1 MLRQISFVFLFV
13 FVILFIENKQ
23 IYSEVTT
30 EIDLQVRQTIP
41 VLDLNEYKHG
51 DEVSRSKF
59 IQEVAYA
66 LHEYGFFA
74 LENSD
79 VDEKILKNGFNSAIS
94 FFNHDH
100 SYKLLYQ
107 NKYPNR
113 GYKSFNLDNTLKT
126 PDLQEY
132 YHIGRNVDDEMLE
145 RLNISLINPNVWP
158 DSPTDFQT
166 NLSTLYNE
174 FDRSGQY
181 VLEACSLAM
190 GENVAFLSK
199 MTEHS
204 DSILRFIHYLDVPSD
219 MYQNL
224 TWKAAH
230 KDPNLITFIY
240 GITSAGLEIQRPD
253 GSWLKVEYIP
263 GQVIVSGSNMLEN
276 LSNGLFKSTPHRVMT
291 YRNHSRYAI
300 PFFYH
305 VRRELDISPTEK
317 AIERTGGK
325 ALYPSMTAQK
335 ALERHH
341 WFGGKAK

>member
-1 MLRQISFVFLFV
+1 MLTKLPIVLFFSFMILFV
-13 FVILFIENKQ
+13 EKQ
-23 IYSEVTT
+23 QIHSESKT
-30 EIDLQVRQTIP
+30 EIDLQARQTIP
-41 VLDLNEYKHG
+41 VLDLNDYKQG
-51 DEVSRSKF
+51 DEASKSQF

-94 FFNHDH
+94 FFDHDPG
-100 SYKLLYQ
+100 YKLLYQ

-113 GYKSFNLDNTLKT
+113 GYKSFNPDDMLKT

-132 YHIGRNVDDEMLE
+132 YHVGRNIDDGILE
-145 RLNISLINPNVWP
+145 RLNVSPISPNVWP
-158 DSPTDFQT
+158 NSPNDFQE
-166 NLSTLYNE
+166 NLSILYNE

-190 GENVAFLSK
+190 GENIDFLSK

-204 DSILRFIHYLDVPSD
+204 DSIMRFIHYPDVPPD
-219 MYQNL
+219 AYQNL

-253 GSWLKVEYIP
+253 
-263 GQVIVSGSNMLEN
+263 
-276 LSNGLFKSTPHRVMT
+276 
-291 YRNHSRYAI
+291 
-300 PFFYH
+300 
-305 VRRELDISPTEK
+305 EL
-317 AIERTGGK
+317 
-325 ALYPSMTAQK
+325 AQS
-335 ALERHH
+335 
-341 WFGGKAK
+341 

>member
-1 MLRQISFVFLFV
+1 MSQ
-13 FVILFIENKQ
+13 N
-23 IYSEVTT
+23 
-30 EIDLQVRQTIP
+30 
-41 VLDLNEYKHG
+41 LNAYKYG
-51 DEVSRSKF
+51 DGVSKSKF
-59 IQEVAYA
+59 IQAVADA
-66 LHEYGFFA
+66 LNEYGFFA

-79 VDEKILKNGFNSAIS
+79 VDKQIMENGFNSAVS

-100 SYKLLYQ
+100 SYKLLYE

-113 GYKSFNLDNTLKT
+113 GYKSFNLDRALKT

-132 YHIGRNVDDEMLE
+132 YHVGRNVDNEMLK
-145 RLNISLINPNVWP
+145 RLNISPLGPNIWP
-158 DSPTDFQT
+158 DSPTDFQE
-166 NLSTLYNE
+166 NLSALYNE
-174 FDRSGQY
+174 LDRSGRY

-190 GENVAFLSK
+190 GEDIDFLTN
-199 MTEHS
+199 MTEYS
-204 DSILRFIHYLDVPSD
+204 DSIMRFIHYLDVPPD

-230 KDPNLITFIY
+230 RDPNLITFIY

-263 GQVIVSGSNMLEN
+263 GQVIVSGSDMLEN
-276 LSNGLFKSTPHRVMT
+276 ISNGLFKSTPHRVMT
-291 YRNHSRYAI
+291 YRNQSRYAV

-325 ALYPSMTAQK
+325 PLYPSTTAKK
-335 ALERHH
+335 ALEGHH
-341 WFGGKAK
+341 WFGVKVQ

>member
-1 MLRQISFVFLFV
+1 MLKKIKFSILLVFLALFV
-13 FVILFIENKQ
+13 ENNQ
-23 IYSEVTT
+23 IIAT
-30 EIDLQVRQTIP
+30 EIDLQIKQTIP
-41 VLDLNEYKHG
+41 VIDLNDYKYG
-51 DEVSRSKF
+51 DEASKSKF
-59 IQEVAYA
+59 IQEVADA

-79 VDEKILKNGFNSAIS
+79 VDTNILNDSFDSAKT
-94 FFNHDH
+94 FFNQDH
-100 SYKLLYQ
+100 AYKLLYQ

-113 GYKSFNLDNTLKT
+113 GYKSFNLNNALKK

-132 YHIGRNVDDEMLE
+132 YHVGRNVNDEMLVQ
-145 RLNISLINPNVWP
+145 LNFSPINPNVWP
-158 DSPTDFQT
+158 DSPLDFQT
-166 NLSTLYNE
+166 NLSALYDE

-181 VLEACSLAM
+181 VLEACSIAM
-190 GENVAFLSK
+190 GENADFLSK
-199 MTEHS
+199 MTAYS

-219 MYQNL
+219 LYENL
-224 TWKAAH
+224 TWKAPH

-253 GSWLKVEYIP
+253 ESWLKVEYIP

-291 YRNHSRYAI
+291 YRNQSRYAI

-305 VRRELDISPTEK
+305 VRRELDISPREK

-325 ALYPSMTAQK
+325 ALYPSMTAEE
-335 ALERHH
+335 ALEGHH
-341 WFGGKAK
+341 WFGEKAQ

>member
-1 MLRQISFVFLFV
+1 M
-13 FVILFIENKQ
+13 ILFFISIILFTENQK
-23 IYSEVTT
+23 IHSEVRT
-30 EIDLQVRQTIP
+30 EIDLQSRQTIP
-41 VLDLNEYKHG
+41 VLDLNDYKYG
-51 DEVSRSKF
+51 DEASKSKF

-79 VDEKILKNGFNSAIS
+79 VDEKILKNGFNSAVS
-94 FFNHDH
+94 FFDHDH

-113 GYKSFNLDNTLKT
+113 GYKSFNLDVP
-126 PDLQEY
+126 PD
-132 YHIGRNVDDEMLE
+132 
-145 RLNISLINPNVWP
+145 
-158 DSPTDFQT
+158 
-166 NLSTLYNE
+166 
-174 FDRSGQY
+174 
-181 VLEACSLAM
+181 A
-190 GENVAFLSK
+190 
-199 MTEHS
+199 
-204 DSILRFIHYLDVPSD
+204 
-219 MYQNL
+219 YQNL

-335 ALERHH
+335 ALEGHH
-341 WFGGKAK
+341 WFGGKAQEKPN